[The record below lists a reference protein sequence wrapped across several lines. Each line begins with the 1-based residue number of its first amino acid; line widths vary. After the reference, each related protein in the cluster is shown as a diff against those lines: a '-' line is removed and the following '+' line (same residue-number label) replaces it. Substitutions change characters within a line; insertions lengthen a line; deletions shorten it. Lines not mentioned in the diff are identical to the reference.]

1 MTLSAALFK
10 RLYQTIEEGRKSDAV
25 LLLTQVFDHQNASEE
40 ERQRA
45 FLRGLRMLADEYQA
59 EGNHEEAER
68 HLILAVDLF
77 NKFFDSDLR
86 EGLALN
92 RRLCEFYERTS
103 EEQKLKEQLDA
114 AYVLVRRMLAD
125 VSTVALTGDMQRTG
139 TSNNIADSSIDF
151 VAEDKS
157 AKALKVLLIED
168 NPDDAL
174 VVRDSVEDAS
184 VPLSLDWAETL
195 KDGLER
201 LHEHP
206 VDVVL
211 LDLSLPDSQN
221 SATIRAIRNGAPR
234 VPIVVLTGN
243 DDPRSFAYRFAR
255 LSDQRQTGSTTTGWF
270 DWIGRSIPRDA
281 ASQRLGEQ
289 AAS

>member
-157 AKALKVLLIED
+157 AKALKMRLLCGIRSRTLAYLCRSTG
-168 NPDDAL
+168 P
-174 VVRDSVEDAS
+174 RHSKM
-184 VPLSLDWAETL
+184 DWSDCTSI
-195 KDGLER
+195 R
-201 LHEHP
+201 LMSCCSIFLCQTARIP
-206 VDVVL
+206 
-211 LDLSLPDSQN
+211 
-221 SATIRAIRNGAPR
+221 
-234 VPIVVLTGN
+234 
-243 DDPRSFAYRFAR
+243 R
-255 LSDQRQTGSTTTGWF
+255 LSELFAMVHRAFQSSCLRAMT
-270 DWIGRSIPRDA
+270 IAR
-281 ASQRLGEQ
+281 
-289 AAS
+289 